1 MIVLVRGF
9 GHRGHVEPTVRAYWR
24 ISASILGYACR
35 LVGTAE
41 VVAALAKA
49 IAETVEKRMLE
60 DGWVQMEQ

>member
-1 MIVLVRGF
+1 M
-9 GHRGHVEPTVRAYWR
+9 
-24 ISASILGYACR
+24 LGYACR

-49 IAETVEKRMLE
+49 IAETAEKRMLE